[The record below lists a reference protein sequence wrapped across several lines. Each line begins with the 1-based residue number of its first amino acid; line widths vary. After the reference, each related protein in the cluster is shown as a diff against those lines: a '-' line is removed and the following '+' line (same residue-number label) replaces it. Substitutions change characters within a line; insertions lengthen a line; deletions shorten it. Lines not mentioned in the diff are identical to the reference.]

1 LQFAYE
7 DWQTGRKYMII
18 EEKENQK
25 NDRLLTKIKELKNEK
40 DLVAL

>member
-1 LQFAYE
+1 
-7 DWQTGRKYMII
+7 MII